1 MKKLLLLIASAAT
14 LVSCMPN
21 TLPNPGFNTVASVDQ
36 GKYTGTWYEVA
47 SIPQFFSLGC
57 HNTTATYTALDNGII
72 QVENKCRLGSFGG
85 PLNYIKGKA
94 KAVDNTNAKLNVT
107 FVNTFGPGSNYWII
121 ELASDYSYSV
131 VSDPSRNTLFI
142 LSRTPRMS
150 NVLLEDI
157 FERLEMMGFDV
168 TRIKMTPQNG

>member
-1 MKKLLLLIASAAT
+1 MKWLPFPSSFHWAAIIPRPPIPPST
-14 LVSCMPN
+14 TVSYRWR
-21 TLPNPGFNTVASVDQ
+21 D
-36 GKYTGTWYEVA
+36 
-47 SIPQFFSLGC
+47 
-57 HNTTATYTALDNGII
+57 
-72 QVENKCRLGSFGG
+72 KCRLGSFGG

>member
-1 MKKLLLLIASAAT
+1 MKRLFILALAVST
-14 LVSCMPN
+14 LVACTPNPLPN
-21 TLPNPGFNTVASVDQ
+21 TGLNTVPSVDLSR
-36 GKYTGTWYEVA
+36 YTGTWYEVA

-57 HNTTATYTALDNGII
+57 HNTTATYTAQDNGII
-72 QVENKCRLGSFGG
+72 KVENKCRLGAFNG
-85 PLNYIKGKA
+85 PLNYISGKA

-131 VSDPSRNTLFI
+131 VSDPSQNTLFI

-150 NVLLEDI
+150 NVILEDI

-168 TRIKMTPQNG
+168 SKIAMTPQNG